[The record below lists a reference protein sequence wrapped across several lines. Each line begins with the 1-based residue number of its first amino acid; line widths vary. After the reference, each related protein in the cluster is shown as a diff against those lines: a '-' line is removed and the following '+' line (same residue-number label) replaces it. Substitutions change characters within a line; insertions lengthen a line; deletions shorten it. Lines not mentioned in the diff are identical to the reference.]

1 MDNTQDYYSR
11 DPKVF
16 AYRLEEELRRRHM
29 SQDELAL
36 LTDTHPMAVSYWI
49 TGKFL
54 PSVTK
59 ACAVADAL
67 QVSLDELFTPAAPH
81 QGQ

>member
-1 MDNTQDYYSR
+1 MDNTTDFYSR
-11 DPKVF
+11 DPKLF
-16 AYRLEEELRRRHM
+16 AYRLEEELRKRHM
-29 SQDELAL
+29 TQDELAY

-54 PSVTK
+54 PSLPK

-67 QVSLDELFTPAAPH
+67 HIPLDSLFTPTAH
-81 QGQ
+81 HGS